1 MKFQS
6 ATLKCN
12 FCTLEISGKI
22 TDCFSAGLDVE
33 FGSAFFVLIFKKS
46 VNLRRFTVVMFE
58 MYAIL

>member
-1 MKFQS
+1 MKVQS
-6 ATLKCN
+6 AILKCKNCTLK
-12 FCTLEISGKI
+12 ISGKI

-33 FGSAFFVLIFKKS
+33 FGSAFFMLIFKKS